1 MIERIKENE
10 LRFDKILLN
19 IKELEDALNNFKNN
33 EKDLFLLNKY
43 YGSKNWIKDKELYEN
58 NKIKNIK
65 AGVLSEDGVWNM
77 LEDINNII
85 NDMELIVNK
94 YRKEKENE

>member
-10 LRFDKILLN
+10 LRFDNILLN
-19 IKELEDALNNFKNN
+19 VKELEVALNNFKNN

-43 YGSKNWIKDKELYEN
+43 YGSKNWFKDKELYEN

-65 AGVLSEDGVWNM
+65 AGVLSEDGIWNM

-94 YRKEKENE
+94 YRKEKEYE

>member
-10 LRFDKILLN
+10 LRFDNILLN

-33 EKDLFLLNKY
+33 EKDLSSLNKY

-94 YRKEKENE
+94 YRKENI

>member
-10 LRFDKILLN
+10 LRFDNILLN
-19 IKELEDALNNFKNN
+19 VKELEVALNNFKNN

-43 YGSKNWIKDKELYEN
+43 YGSKNWFKDKELYEN
-58 NKIKNIK
+58 NKINNIK
-65 AGVLSEDGVWNM
+65 AGVLSEDGIWNM

-94 YRKEKENE
+94 YRKEKEYE

>member
-10 LRFDKILLN
+10 LRFDNILLN
-19 IKELEDALNNFKNN
+19 IKELEDALNIFKNN

-43 YGSKNWIKDKELYEN
+43 YGSKNWFKDKELYEN

-65 AGVLSEDGVWNM
+65 AGVLSEDGIWNM

-94 YRKEKENE
+94 YRKEKEYE